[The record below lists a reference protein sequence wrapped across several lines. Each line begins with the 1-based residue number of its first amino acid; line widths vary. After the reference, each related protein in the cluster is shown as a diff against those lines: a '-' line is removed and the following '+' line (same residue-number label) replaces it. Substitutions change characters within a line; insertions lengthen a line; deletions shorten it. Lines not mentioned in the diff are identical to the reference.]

1 MRIPK
6 LILNLLLNLLSYLHI
21 RALIGCNLL
30 LKKISFLNI
39 IRLQLFNFNR
49 LVFVLFLLS
58 ISPFAN
64 AAIAIPEIDVSD
76 STPSP
81 STANG
86 TTGNTID
93 FTQEDIEAQGAISVL
108 DFISKQ
114 GSLQIESH
122 SNQQNQTGIS
132 IHGFGNNASTNTLI
146 LVDGIPLSSFS
157 DIGPNINSILVDSIA
172 SISILPGSYGTL
184 YGDQAVGGVINIT
197 TQIPDTPT
205 SNVQIGVGN
214 MSQKLGEFFI
224 SRPVNQNFKYSVGGL
239 AYDTSHDTLH
249 NMQNNYNLNAQA
261 QYTANHDIVKLSVYA
276 YQTNIEI
283 PDPEIWHGE
292 SVISTIDNFSDDKG
306 VTANINNAY
315 YFSSQSKWDSTVSLQ
330 DEDTHGNVGS
340 NFDSTQNNLLWHNR
354 WTYHHW
360 LNSGFDIQTQNYT
373 LNNTAAN
380 IDDDVNANVSDI
392 FAQLTLPILTHIDF
406 ILGGR
411 LAHQYVNA
419 KPDENEH
426 IDSSSTVPVDEEGII
441 WRFAT
446 HWRYYLRHDANYR
459 FAKADE
465 KVWVS
470 DNVKGLKTQTGDDYE
485 TGIHWKKNRN
495 AFSLG
500 LYRLDLKNEIAY
512 DPQPTETDPFGKMSN
527 LDPTRRVGIDVAET
541 TALTQ
546 HYLINVQA
554 GYVNPYFSSGVYQGN
569 QIPSVSKYNASAS
582 LTYQQNTCWSANIT
596 ETYHSSFYAT
606 NDDANQGDKMPAYFL
621 TNINFNKNWKIF
633 TASLEVNNLFNKHFV
648 RFADYF
654 PPPSDLVEYYPADG
668 INMMLKLKARFS

>member
-1 MRIPK
+1 
-6 LILNLLLNLLSYLHI
+6 LHI

-239 AYDTSHDTLH
+239 AY
-249 NMQNNYNLNAQA
+249 
-261 QYTANHDIVKLSVYA
+261 
-276 YQTNIEI
+276 
-283 PDPEIWHGE
+283 
-292 SVISTIDNFSDDKG
+292 
-306 VTANINNAY
+306 
-315 YFSSQSKWDSTVSLQ
+315 
-330 DEDTHGNVGS
+330 
-340 NFDSTQNNLLWHNR
+340 
-354 WTYHHW
+354 
-360 LNSGFDIQTQNYT
+360 
-373 LNNTAAN
+373 
-380 IDDDVNANVSDI
+380 
-392 FAQLTLPILTHIDF
+392 
-406 ILGGR
+406 
-411 LAHQYVNA
+411 
-419 KPDENEH
+419 
-426 IDSSSTVPVDEEGII
+426 
-441 WRFAT
+441 
-446 HWRYYLRHDANYR
+446 
-459 FAKADE
+459 
-465 KVWVS
+465 
-470 DNVKGLKTQTGDDYE
+470 
-485 TGIHWKKNRN
+485 
-495 AFSLG
+495 
-500 LYRLDLKNEIAY
+500 
-512 DPQPTETDPFGKMSN
+512 
-527 LDPTRRVGIDVAET
+527 
-541 TALTQ
+541 
-546 HYLINVQA
+546 
-554 GYVNPYFSSGVYQGN
+554 
-569 QIPSVSKYNASAS
+569 
-582 LTYQQNTCWSANIT
+582 
-596 ETYHSSFYAT
+596 
-606 NDDANQGDKMPAYFL
+606 
-621 TNINFNKNWKIF
+621 
-633 TASLEVNNLFNKHFV
+633 
-648 RFADYF
+648 
-654 PPPSDLVEYYPADG
+654 
-668 INMMLKLKARFS
+668 